1 VILPFF
7 SAALVVKMRR
17 PRPHNERKPDTMRLN
32 RRPKTLKMT
41 IAVACASVLL
51 TACSMPKLSMPSFSL
66 PRVHKLTVQQG
77 NVLSQEMID
86 KLKPGM
92 TRSQVAYIMGEPI
105 FRNSFNESR
114 WDYIYTIEVPGYFN
128 EQVHVSLF
136 FEQDLLA
143 YFTGD
148 FAPSSEQEGE
158 STGATQ
164 VTAERG
170 DAEPNTQTKDAG

>member
-1 VILPFF
+1 M
-7 SAALVVKMRR
+7 AVV
-17 PRPHNERKPDTMRLN
+17 
-32 RRPKTLKMT
+32 
-41 IAVACASVLL
+41 CASVLL
-51 TACSMPKLSMPSFSL
+51 TGCSMPKLSMPSFKL

-105 FRNSFNESR
+105 FRNSFNNSR
-114 WDYIYTIEVPGYFN
+114 WDYIYSIEIPGYFN
-128 EQVHVSLF
+128 ETIHVSLF

-148 FAPSSEQEGE
+148 FAPTSEQEAE

-164 VTAERG
+164 VTAER
-170 DAEPNTQTKDAG
+170 DDEESETQGKDAG

>member
-1 VILPFF
+1 M
-7 SAALVVKMRR
+7 AVV
-17 PRPHNERKPDTMRLN
+17 
-32 RRPKTLKMT
+32 
-41 IAVACASVLL
+41 CASVLL
-51 TACSMPKLSMPSFSL
+51 TACSMPKLSMPSFKL

-105 FRNSFNESR
+105 FRNSFNNSR
-114 WDYIYTIEVPGYFN
+114 WDYIYSIEIPGYFN
-128 EQVHVSLF
+128 EVIQVSLY

-148 FAPSSEQEGE
+148 FAPTSEQEAE

-170 DAEPNTQTKDAG
+170 EEESETQAEDAG